1 MKKWL
6 KNQKGLT
13 LVELLAVIV
22 ILGIIAA
29 IAVPA
34 IGNIIENSR
43 KDAQIANAEA
53 MYDAARLAVVG
64 ENTSDDTTFHIVV
77 DGAAA
82 EESNTNV
89 EYSLTERGYID
100 ETFVEDNPHGAKYHE
115 AYVNYKDGEY
125 EIHLSTRN
133 DDDNGEGEVIFNSS
147 TENEEITI
155 RDIRSTGRS
164 GFDNGSLKFSKD

>member
-1 MKKWL
+1 MKKFL

-34 IGNIIENSR
+34 IANIIDNSR

-64 ENTSDDTTFHIVV
+64 ENVNSEAHFY
-77 DGAAA
+77 A
-82 EESNTNV
+82 E
-89 EYSLTERGYID
+89 I
-100 ETFVEDNPHGAKYHE
+100 
-115 AYVNYKDGEY
+115 
-125 EIHLSTRN
+125 
-133 DDDNGEGEVIFNSS
+133 DDDSSPGDNAPGTGYDLVDLGYMDAIPENPMGDAEFDQAFITYDSETGDYVVYLKAGETVYFDGDY
-147 TENEEITI
+147 TI
-155 RDIRSTGRS
+155 AQIRAEGRS
-164 GFDNGSLKFSKD
+164 GLETLPFSD